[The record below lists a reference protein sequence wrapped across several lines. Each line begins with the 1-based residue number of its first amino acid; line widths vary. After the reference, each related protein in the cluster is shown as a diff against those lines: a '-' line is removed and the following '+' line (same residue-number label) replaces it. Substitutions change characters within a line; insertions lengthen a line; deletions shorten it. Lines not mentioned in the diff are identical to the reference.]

1 MSRKRKRKQSIENRK
16 NYIKA
21 RYLQML
27 NLDLDYNL
35 ASMYEAMQNKDENEI
50 NKINN
55 ILIEITKDIERVK
68 QL

>member
-55 ILIEITKDIERVK
+55 ILIEITEDIERVK